1 MNMIPAQMQIPG
13 LDMTA
18 NLHSVATEVLCLMN
32 MVEVEE
38 LMDDEEY
45 EGKSSTD
52 VVLLVEDNGHLNP
65 LLPISLPS
73 RPLLKC
79 VEEPRD
85 RFEVEVTNLHVP
97 FRKQVFGHFESV
109 LYSDMMRGAVVRA
122 LAFHQCGPGS
132 IHGSDVLCGL
142 SLLVLFS
149 APRGFFPGTPVF
161 PSHQKPT
168 FDLICFDL
176 C

>member
-52 VVLLVEDNGHLNP
+52 VLNYLPTAMNG
-65 LLPISLPS
+65 
-73 RPLLKC
+73 
-79 VEEPRD
+79 
-85 RFEVEVTNLHVP
+85 TT
-97 FRKQVFGHFESV
+97 
-109 LYSDMMRGAVVRA
+109 YA
-122 LAFHQCGPGS
+122 LAL
-132 IHGSDVLCGL
+132 I
-142 SLLVLFS
+142 FS
-149 APRGFFPGTPVF
+149 WTC
-161 PSHQKPT
+161 H
-168 FDLICFDL
+168 L
-176 C
+176 